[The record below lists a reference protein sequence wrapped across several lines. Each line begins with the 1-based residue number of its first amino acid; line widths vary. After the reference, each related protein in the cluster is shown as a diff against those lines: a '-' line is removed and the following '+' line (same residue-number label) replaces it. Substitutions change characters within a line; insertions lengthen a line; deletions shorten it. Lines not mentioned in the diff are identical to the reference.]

1 MRKLFQFRLLVLC
14 IMLSTGV
21 ACSSLGQKA
30 QQDDTGDTAVE
41 VDEGAAAGE
50 DSQSGASAED
60 ADADADLAADED
72 EEKKPKRKTDI
83 SRDMFFKLLV
93 AEMSARAGDS
103 DTAIA
108 AYLDAARETGDVEA
122 AAMAAKIANSARNVP
137 KMLEAVQLWVEL
149 DDKSPTA
156 YQAYASTLLQ
166 LNQPAH
172 AVEQY
177 NKMIA
182 LMPKRQARA
191 YQIIS
196 DRLLHQPDFEI
207 GKAVMEQIVEKHKD
221 SPDAHFS
228 YASLLFLLAKF
239 DQAVVEIDKALQIR
253 QEWSRAILLR
263 ARALALGKKRKQ
275 AVEYLGQMAERFPK
289 NIDIGFG
296 YARVLA
302 EEERREEA
310 LEHIEKLMKL
320 APRNAELVFNAAVL
334 SLQLEKIKKAEAYFK
349 RELKFG
355 KHLQFSNFYLG
366 QIAEERKDYK
376 AAINRYSTVK
386 YGEWY
391 FRSQV
396 RVVRILAETGD
407 LKKAR
412 EYIRSIRTEG
422 GKQELQLQLLEGRLL
437 SEAKLYKEAKA
448 HYTDLLKQSPNET
461 SILYE
466 RGIVEEKLGELD
478 AAEKDFQ
485 EILKNEPKNA
495 QVLNALGYTL
505 ADRTQRYQEALSY
518 IKRAYE
524 LEPNDAAV
532 MDSMGWVQYRLGNY
546 NDAIEHL
553 QKANEMEEDPE
564 IAAHFGEVL
573 WVIGDKEKAK
583 KIWTESLKKNP
594 DHPILLKVYKK
605 FTQ

>member
-1 MRKLFQFRLLVLC
+1 VINLFKFRLLVLC
-14 IMLSTGV
+14 AILSSGV
-21 ACSSLGQKA
+21 ACSSLGGHA
-30 QQDDTGDTAVE
+30 SGSDAGLDD
-41 VDEGAAAGE
+41 
-50 DSQSGASAED
+50 SGAVIPPVEADSLDAAESTD
-60 ADADADLAADED
+60 SEIEAAMAAQDNA
-72 EEKKPKRKTDI
+72 KKPKRETDI
-83 SRDMFFKLLV
+83 SRDMLFKLIV
-93 AEMSARAGDS
+93 AEMAAKKGDS

-108 AYLDAARETGDVEA
+108 AYLDAAHKTGDVEA
-122 AAMAAKIANSARNVP
+122 AEMAAKIANSARNFP
-137 KMLEAVQLWVEL
+137 KMLESVQLWVKL
-149 DDKSPTA
+149 APKSPIA

-166 LNQPAH
+166 MNRPAH

-177 NKMIA
+177 DKMIE
-182 LMPKRQARA
+182 LMPKQQARA

-207 GKAVMEQIVEKHKD
+207 GKAVMEQIVDKHKD
-221 SPDAHFS
+221 SADAHYS

-239 DQAVVEIDKALQIR
+239 DQAVVEIDRALQVKP
-253 QEWSRAILLR
+253 EWAGAILLR
-263 ARALALGKKRKQ
+263 ARALALGKKRAQ
-275 AVEYLGQMAERFPK
+275 AVAYLGEMADKYPR
-289 NIDIGFG
+289 NIEIGFG
-296 YARVLA
+296 YARMLFDEKKFDESLA
-302 EEERREEA
+302 NM
-310 LEHIEKLMKL
+310 EKLIKL
-320 APRNAELVFNAAVL
+320 APRNVELYYNSALL
-334 SLQLEKIKKAEAYFK
+334 SMQLEKYKKAAAYFK
-349 RELKFG
+349 RVLKFG
-355 KHLQFSNFYLG
+355 KHLPESNFYLA
-366 QIAEERKDYK
+366 QIAEQDKDYK
-376 AAINRYSTVK
+376 TAINRYSTVK
-386 YGEWY
+386 YGELY
-391 FRSQV
+391 YRSQV
-396 RVVRILAETGD
+396 RVVRILALTGKLD
-407 LKKAR
+407 KAR

-422 GKQELQLQLLEGRLL
+422 SKQELQLQLLEGRLL
-437 SEAKLYKEAKA
+437 AEANKFKEAKD
-448 HYTDLLKQSPNET
+448 HYTELLKENPHEST

-505 ADRTQRYQEALSY
+505 ADRTKRYQEALSY
-518 IKRAYE
+518 IKRAFE